1 MDAGS
6 KTENPAP
13 RWRAIDEIG
22 IFGTMGATGMPQ
34 TSSPTTN
41 PADASDCRHPVRA
54 ESRARRLAAVVVS
67 HDDPKAA
74 ARLVTAFRRDDPNW
88 FATVDWT
95 ILHNGPA
102 PVQETVKAL
111 LDPSVCVKNLANRGY
126 GAAINEALRAS
137 ELPYLLVLNS
147 DLAPEPGCAR
157 ALERVLDRLEAS
169 DGRVGII
176 GFRLLNPD
184 GSPQGSVG
192 RQITLARFLRGLFH
206 PRATRKYHADPVTAG
221 ESVPW
226 VTGAA
231 ILLNGRCTRDLGGFD
246 ERFFMY
252 YEDVDL
258 CVRAA
263 RSGWEVRFEPE
274 VALRHFY
281 PYHARKSN
289 HRLAFLARHGL
300 LVYFHKHR
308 PAWEYQALAWIV
320 AWECR
325 FRVLREWL
333 SKPAAAKRASSG
345 GARQFARLLRAVSVD
360 PTGFRVDPGQLP

>member
-1 MDAGS
+1 
-6 KTENPAP
+6 
-13 RWRAIDEIG
+13 
-22 IFGTMGATGMPQ
+22 MGATGMTQ
-34 TSSPTTN
+34 TGFPTTI
-41 PADASDCRHPVRA
+41 PADASDCRQPVRA
-54 ESRARRLAAVVVS
+54 TSRAHRLAAVVVS
-67 HDDPKAA
+67 HDDPEAA
-74 ARLVTAFRRDDPNW
+74 ARLVTAFRRDDPDW

-95 ILHNGPA
+95 ILHNGPTPA
-102 PVQETVKAL
+102 QETANAP
-111 LDPSVCVKNLANRGY
+111 LDPSVRVKNVANRGY

-137 ELPYLLVLNS
+137 ERPYLLVLNS

-157 ALERVLDRLEAS
+157 ALERALDRLEAS
-169 DGRVGII
+169 AGRVGIV

-192 RQITLARFLRGLFH
+192 RKITLPRVLRGLFH

-221 ESVPW
+221 EPVPW

-231 ILLNGRCTRDLGGFD
+231 FLLNRRCAGNVGGFD

-274 VALRHFY
+274 VALRHFH
-281 PYHARKSN
+281 PYHGRKSN

-308 PAWEYQALAWIV
+308 PAWEYRVLAWIV

-325 FRVLREWL
+325 CRVWRESL
-333 SKPAAAKRASSG
+333 SKPDTAK
-345 GARQFARLLRAVSVD
+345 GARQFARLLRAFRAD